1 MKTLAM
7 IQGVNAANSMDELI
21 SHIDQIQK
29 TGCEYN
35 EFFSIVLDE
44 AITKK
49 ADELHP
55 KSRSAWAW
63 LWGLI

>member
-55 KSRSAWAW
+55 KSQSAWAW
-63 LWGLI
+63 LWRLI

>member
-7 IQGVNAANSMDELI
+7 IQGVNAASSMDELI